1 LSALGIVTALAA
13 ESRTLGRLTP
23 AGTLIATLSD
33 GTRVTVTGMGP
44 AAAAEGARRLLV
56 SGARALMSWG
66 MAGGLDPALRA
77 GTLVLP
83 REVIS
88 AQGERF
94 ETAAPWRASLARAVA
109 VAMRALTEGALLSC
123 PAPLG
128 SPADKAAAFRSSAA
142 VAVDMESDAVA
153 AVAARERV
161 PFLAVRAIVDTAHEA
176 LPPAVTA
183 AAGSDGTLR
192 GHRVIGALLHA
203 PGEVA
208 ALMRLAW
215 AYRAARRSLIIAARS
230 GALAPPTAARP
241 GVALA

>member
-1 LSALGIVTALAA
+1 LSELGIVTALAA

-23 AGTLIATLSD
+23 AGAMIATLPD

-44 AAAAEGARRLLV
+44 SAAAEGARRLMA
-56 SGARALMSWG
+56 SGARALISWG

-94 ETAAPWRASLARAVA
+94 QTASQWRTSLARAVA
-109 VAMRALTEGALLSC
+109 AVPAVTDGALLGC

-128 SPADKAAAFRSSAA
+128 SLAEKAAAFRASAA

-153 AVAARERV
+153 EVAARERV
-161 PFLAVRAIVDTAHEA
+161 PFLAVRAIVDSADET
-176 LPPAVTA
+176 LPPALTA
-183 AAGSDGTLR
+183 AAVAAGTMR
-192 GHRVIGALLHA
+192 GQLVIGALLHA

-215 AYRAARRSLIIAARS
+215 AYRAARRSLVVAARS
-230 GALAPPTAARP
+230 GALAPPTATRP